1 MFYGSYISTVL
12 RDKTL
17 KHVETVKN
25 NKRDI
30 GRRKNANEK
39 DKIVLNYFSPEIA
52 PSSRARKCT
61 KRLKANVRA
70 RVSRDLEHLSRAH
83 FHRNKELK
91 LKFPPLY

>member
-17 KHVETVKN
+17 THVETVKN
-25 NKRDI
+25 SKRDI
-30 GRRKNANEK
+30 GRRKKANEK
-39 DKIVLNYFSPEIA
+39 DKIVFNLVPKLRHL
-52 PSSRARKCT
+52 RARKCK

-70 RVSRDLEHLSRAH
+70 RVSRDLENLSRAH
-83 FHRNKELK
+83 FHRNQELK